1 VVCAKLSEELWMV
14 SRKTG
19 EHNAD
24 TVKMMAD
31 AVAMRERIVALEA
44 RVLRLESELT
54 AVLALVGGG
63 AAVSVTARP
72 SKGPPAVPRPPNTAK
87 RGGPPP
93 LPGAGAAPPA
103 RSLVPRA
110 GAKRGDID
118 ISELAELVESIP
130 PPPRAPRR

>member
-1 VVCAKLSEELWMV
+1 MV

-24 TVKMMAD
+24 TVKLIAD
-31 AVAMRERIVALEA
+31 AVAMREQIASLEG
-44 RVLRLESELT
+44 RVLRLESELA
-54 AVLALVGGG
+54 AVLALVSAG
-63 AAVSVTARP
+63 AAVAVRP
-72 SKGPPAVPRPPNTAK
+72 SKAPPGIPRPAHAAK

-93 LPGAGAAPPA
+93 LPGVGAAA
-103 RSLVPRA
+103 AGRSIAPRA

-130 PPPRAPRR
+130 PPPRAPRK

>member
-1 VVCAKLSEELWMV
+1 MV

-31 AVAMRERIVALEA
+31 AVAMRERIAALEA

-72 SKGPPAVPRPPNTAK
+72 SKGPPAIPRPAHAAK

-93 LPGAGAAPPA
+93 LPGGGAAPLPGGSAPPA
-103 RSLVPRA
+103 RSLAPRA

-130 PPPRAPRR
+130 PPPRAPRK